1 MFGAPLDEAFGKR
14 KKKENNNHPNIL
26 AKYKLNNDI
35 DNRIMQQMENK
46 IVDRIDN
53 KIIIEETNNLKEN
66 NKTNDEI
73 NQKLL
78 NKLNDVLVRLNTL
91 ENNIQSIESKNEI
104 ANNTALT
111 KYKSLNNNAPPS
123 AYSQALNTQPPQP
136 VRPPQENNSKQSNNF
151 INKMLEIRNSNTN
164 NSSNSSNTNNSINN
178 SLTNDSFIEGFQ
190 NNNISYIG
198 DQLNELILFGLMGLF
213 ILLLFDY
220 IYKLGKKTY

>member
-14 KKKENNNHPNIL
+14 KKKETNNHPNIL
-26 AKYKLNNDI
+26 AKSKLNNDM
-35 DNRIMQQMENK
+35 DNRMMQQMENK

-53 KIIIEETNNLKEN
+53 KIIIEETNNFKQN
-66 NKTNDEI
+66 HKTNDEI
-73 NQKLL
+73 NEKLL
-78 NKLNDVLVRLNTL
+78 NKLNDVLIRLNTL

-111 KYKSLNNNAPPS
+111 KYKSLSNNNPPP
-123 AYSQALNTQPPQP
+123 ANYSPPLNTQPPS
-136 VRPPQENNSKQSNNF
+136 RPPQENKSKQSNNF
-151 INKMLEIRNSNTN
+151 INKMLEIKNNMN
-164 NSSNSSNTNNSINN
+164 NSNNSIIN
-178 SLTNDSFIEGFQ
+178 SLSNDSLIEGFQ